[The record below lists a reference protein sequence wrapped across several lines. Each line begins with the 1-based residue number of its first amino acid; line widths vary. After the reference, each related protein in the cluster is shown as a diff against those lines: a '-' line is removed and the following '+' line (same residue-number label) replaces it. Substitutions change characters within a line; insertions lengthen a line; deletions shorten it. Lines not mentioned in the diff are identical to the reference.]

1 VNKASKSKSPKSKK
15 SLTNTQSIAE
25 TNPTIKTETEPQQQQ
40 TPPPPPTPSVT
51 ATKDAKKTKNPRKS
65 RLSID
70 PSAVASH
77 QESSSVLASVAV
89 AAPTTTTTTNIPQES
104 ALLKQLNKK
113 SRRNSI
119 LPSQKLLQQFQP
131 QSNIVHKEENE
142 NENEDEAP
150 KLDVKPVEK
159 KINKRRVSLNL
170 IALSS
175 NTQTPTLNKVT
186 TIKEENIKVLT
197 KTPKATTAIQ
207 KKQSKLAQLQQQQQQ
222 QTHQTHDPSLYDNE
236 ENSVDSSSTITTTMT
251 NGNRPLPE
259 AVHSDATFNTYG
271 ILPQVPP
278 GCTQADIDFFKKTK
292 ELSAKSLKTDDL
304 ESKNIKQQPPT
315 QQSPPFRSLSQTT
328 TEPVILKI
336 KSSLHEK
343 NSKKL
348 ILNPVETTVEP
359 VVSNMLP
366 PRLPEYIT
374 FGKYLIET
382 WYSSPYPQEYVQKSV
397 LHICEFCLKYVKT
410 KQVLELH
417 MQKKASQYQNRFFN
431 SSMCESPV
439 KKTNVNS
446 LNATTAAAVGSGDD
460 LTAVELRKTHS
471 NVRPSA
477 SVWSPLSPPG
487 NEIYRALNGK
497 LSVFEV
503 DGNTSKIYCQNLCLL
518 AKLFLDHK
526 TLYYDVE
533 PFLFYVLTQNDE
545 LGCHLVG
552 YFSKEKH
559 CAQKYNVSCIMVMPQ
574 YQRSGYGRYLIDF
587 SFLLS
592 RVEGQPGSPEKPLS
606 DLGKALKSFLFF
618 NEEYCRT

>member
-1 VNKASKSKSPKSKK
+1 MSKSNKSKSPNSKK
-15 SLTNTQSIAE
+15 STLIEIPIKLESAPTAE
-25 TNPTIKTETEPQQQQ
+25 KTVDP
-40 TPPPPPTPSVT
+40 
-51 ATKDAKKTKNPRKS
+51 KNSSKSKRKS

-70 PSAVASH
+70 PSSLSKVEESVPLVA
-77 QESSSVLASVAV
+77 QESISSTA
-89 AAPTTTTTTNIPQES
+89 QEPVVKS
-104 ALLKQLNKK
+104 TNKK

-119 LPSQKLLQQFQP
+119 HPSLKLLQQFQSRP
-131 QSNIVHKEENE
+131 DQEEALKEEE
-142 NENEDEAP
+142 EDQVQVE
-150 KLDVKPVEK
+150 LEVVKPEKEK
-159 KINKRRVSLNL
+159 KINKRRISLNVMPSAE
-170 IALSS
+170 IATNKLPLKVESIKILS
-175 NTQTPTLNKVT
+175 
-186 TIKEENIKVLT
+186 
-197 KTPKATTAIQ
+197 KTPKTAQ
-207 KKQSKLAQLQQQQQQ
+207 KKQSKLLQLQQEKLKQL
-222 QTHQTHDPSLYDNE
+222 DASSIYDNE
-236 ENSVDSSSTITTTMT
+236 ENSIDSISTANTKQPLVAQEQPQTDSVASS
-251 NGNRPLPE
+251 
-259 AVHSDATFNTYG
+259 FNTYG

-278 GCTQADIDFFKKTK
+278 GCTQADIDFFKRVK
-292 ELSAKSLKTDDL
+292 ELSTKSLKTDDL
-304 ESKNIKQQPPT
+304 ESRNIKPPPPPSSP
-315 QQSPPFRSLSQTT
+315 QSHAVDNPSSQTA
-328 TEPVILKI
+328 EPIVLKI
-336 KSSLHEK
+336 KSSLNEK

-348 ILNPVETTVEP
+348 VLNPVQSSTDALEP
-359 VVSNMLP
+359 PLQAQMP

-439 KKTNVNS
+439 KKSNINA
-446 LNATTAAAVGSGDD
+446 LNAAGIAGDD
-460 LTAVELRKTHS
+460 LTANELRSTHS
-471 NVRPSA
+471 NVRASA

-487 NEIYRALNGK
+487 NEIYRTSNGK

-545 LGCHLVG
+545 YGCHLVG

-592 RVEGQPGSPEKPLS
+592 RVEGQPGSPETPLS
-606 DLGKALKSFLFF
+606 DLGTKIVF
-618 NEEYCRT
+618 NFTFY

>member
-1 VNKASKSKSPKSKK
+1 MNKSNKSKSPNSKK
-15 SLTNTQSIAE
+15 STVNEQPIKLESAPAE
-25 TNPTIKTETEPQQQQ
+25 TTVD
-40 TPPPPPTPSVT
+40 S
-51 ATKDAKKTKNPRKS
+51 KNSSKSKRKS

-70 PSAVASH
+70 PSSLSKVEECVPLVAEEIISSTV
-77 QESSSVLASVAV
+77 QEPVVKS
-89 AAPTTTTTTNIPQES
+89 T
-104 ALLKQLNKK
+104 NKK

-119 LPSQKLLQQFQP
+119 HPSLKLLQQFQTRP
-131 QSNIVHKEENE
+131 DKEEALKE
-142 NENEDEAP
+142 EEEDQVQVE
-150 KLDVKPVEK
+150 LEVVKPEKEK
-159 KINKRRVSLNL
+159 KINKRRISLNVMPSAE
-170 IALSS
+170 IATTKL
-175 NTQTPTLNKVT
+175 PFKV
-186 TIKEENIKVLT
+186 ENIKILG
-197 KTPKATTAIQ
+197 KTPKTAQ
-207 KKQSKLAQLQQQQQQ
+207 KKQSKLLQLQQEKLKQF
-222 QTHQTHDPSLYDNE
+222 DASSIYDNE
-236 ENSVDSSSTITTTMT
+236 ENSIDSLSTANTKQPLVAQEQLQTDSVASS
-251 NGNRPLPE
+251 
-259 AVHSDATFNTYG
+259 FNTYG

-278 GCTQADIDFFKKTK
+278 GCTQADIDFFKRVK
-292 ELSAKSLKTDDL
+292 ELSTKSLKTDDL
-304 ESKNIKQQPPT
+304 ESRSIKPPPSSP
-315 QQSPPFRSLSQTT
+315 QSNGVENPSSQTA
-328 TEPVILKI
+328 EPIVLKI
-336 KSSLHEK
+336 KSSLNEK

-348 ILNPVETTVEP
+348 VLNPVQSTTDGPEP
-359 VVSNMLP
+359 PLQAQMP

-439 KKTNVNS
+439 KKSNINA
-446 LNATTAAAVGSGDD
+446 LNAAGIVGDD
-460 LTAVELRKTHS
+460 LTANELRSTHS
-471 NVRPSA
+471 NVRASA

-487 NEIYRALNGK
+487 NEIYRTSNGK

-545 LGCHLVG
+545 YGCHLVG

-606 DLGKALKSFLFF
+606 DLG
-618 NEEYCRT
+618 T